1 MTKNA
6 IRRLRSEGVHVS
18 RHIEKFLLHEYV
30 EECFPYG
37 WNDEDEAYH
46 EIRDV
51 VDAYAHTSSAEFF
64 SGKYDRLIEVRDTL
78 KEMYVD
84 LLCEYREMESKLRKD
99 YDDGNSGA
107 TWF

>member
-1 MTKNA
+1 MTKDA

-18 RHIEKFLLHEYV
+18 RYIERFLLYEYV

-37 WNDEDEAYH
+37 WTDEDEAYR

-64 SGKYDRLIEVRDTL
+64 SGKYDRLIEARDAL

-84 LLCEYREMESKLRKD
+84 LLREYRKIESKVRKD
-99 YDDGNSGA
+99 YDDGGA
-107 TWF
+107 CNPWF

>member
-1 MTKNA
+1 MTKDS

-18 RHIEKFLLHEYV
+18 RHIEKFLLYEYV

-37 WNDEDEAYH
+37 WTDTDEAYR

-51 VDAYAHTSSAEFF
+51 VDAYAQTSSAEFL

-84 LLCEYREMESKLRKD
+84 LLREYREMESKARKD
-99 YDDGNSGA
+99 YDDGGA
-107 TWF
+107 DYPWF